1 MLITT
6 ASLKHLIKN
15 FGNPFLIHFQGE
27 KTPTK
32 TLIFYAFI
40 IVFILVETRIYT
52 VTTPDAIWYS
62 QFTAHAEGL
71 LKFSHLGLKGSAT
84 AAYHASFKEQ
94 EPQISLQLVHET
106 KSVHI

>member
-1 MLITT
+1 MLFGIL
-6 ASLKHLIKN
+6 SLLLMQK
-15 FGNPFLIHFQGE
+15 
-27 KTPTK
+27 
-32 TLIFYAFI
+32 
-40 IVFILVETRIYT
+40 
-52 VTTPDAIWYS
+52 
-62 QFTAHAEGL
+62 GL